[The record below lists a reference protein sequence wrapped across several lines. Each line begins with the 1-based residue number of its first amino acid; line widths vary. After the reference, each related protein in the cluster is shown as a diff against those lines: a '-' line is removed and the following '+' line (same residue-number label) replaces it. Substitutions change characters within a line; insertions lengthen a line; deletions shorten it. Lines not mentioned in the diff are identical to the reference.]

1 MHNQIMKLSQQ
12 CFKSRNKG
20 NSWHFYRWSTT
31 ERGRFIDKTPTWSR
45 PCFNGYAKVILGDSS
60 IRAFARKNKKL
71 QGVSISAFGGMDL
84 LEGICMLKA
93 GKLSKDCDLTKYR
106 IRNRFQNGRDEFPI
120 IRFCKHCYTECMN
133 EFNGE
138 CYIILGLNNSLKAEM
153 EPFANEYGRNLQDVD
168 GMFELL
174 DDTLKKV
181 LPKATIKL
189 APVLDVEN
197 DAWNRSELKQKIFKE
212 FNANIMKRNH
222 LQQADPRF

>member
-1 MHNQIMKLSQQ
+1 
-12 CFKSRNKG
+12 
-20 NSWHFYRWSTT
+20 
-31 ERGRFIDKTPTWSR
+31 
-45 PCFNGYAKVILGDSS
+45 
-60 IRAFARKNKKL
+60 
-71 QGVSISAFGGMDL
+71 
-84 LEGICMLKA
+84 
-93 GKLSKDCDLTKYR
+93 
-106 IRNRFQNGRDEFPI
+106 
-120 IRFCKHCYTECMN
+120 MN

-222 LQQADPRF
+222 LQFDPTEPKRLKLFDREGVHLDDSKSVDFWTNIFMQ